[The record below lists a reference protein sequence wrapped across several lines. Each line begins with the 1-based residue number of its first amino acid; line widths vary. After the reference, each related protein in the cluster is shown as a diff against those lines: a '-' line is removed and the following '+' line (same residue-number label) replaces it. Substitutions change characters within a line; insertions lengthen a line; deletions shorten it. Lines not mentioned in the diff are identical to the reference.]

1 MYANLMREIGGDD
14 CRNKTILVLIHACN
28 LFTEKVAKDGE
39 GMIEDTIRAVREA
52 ESEAERI
59 VQNAKHR
66 AEDILK
72 ESEAQKTELLQN
84 ARLAAAELRAKVLDD
99 ANAEGIAKL
108 ADTDQASEIEVSRLK
123 EAAGDAWDDAV
134 AAVIDE
140 VLQM

>member
-1 MYANLMREIGGDD
+1 
-14 CRNKTILVLIHACN
+14 
-28 LFTEKVAKDGE
+28 
-39 GMIEDTIRAVREA
+39 MIEDTIRAVREA

-84 ARLAAAELRAKVLDD
+84 ARLAAAQLRAKVLDD

-123 EAAGDAWDDAV
+123 EAADDAWDDAV